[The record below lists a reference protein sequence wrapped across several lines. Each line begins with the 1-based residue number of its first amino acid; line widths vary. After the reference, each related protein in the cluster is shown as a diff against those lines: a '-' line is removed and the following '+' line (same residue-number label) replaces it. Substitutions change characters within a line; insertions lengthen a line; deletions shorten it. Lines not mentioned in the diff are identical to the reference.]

1 MNKTIRLLIALA
13 AIPLSASAL
22 QAPKTPVQVDLQRF
36 ALNAESS
43 YVLLADFV
51 SPFYRGYL
59 LGRAEAAAEAY
70 EIAVAAEGVQ
80 P

>member
-1 MNKTIRLLIALA
+1 MNKTIRILIALA
-13 AIPLSASAL
+13 AIPLAAPAV
-22 QAPKTPVQVDLQRF
+22 QAPQTPVQVDLQRL
-36 ALNAESS
+36 ALNAENS
-43 YVLLADFV
+43 YVLLADYV

-59 LGRAEAAAEAY
+59 LGRAEAAQEAY